1 MRVLFLASFLR
12 ITPTTHATNMK
23 LLASLL
29 VLLAS
34 TVQGQGPEYSEYGDY
49 QDYQEYGDEYGQQ
62 DSLYADYAQRQQVKA
77 AGGGG

>member
-1 MRVLFLASFLR
+1 
-12 ITPTTHATNMK
+12 MK

-34 TVQGQGPEYSEYGDY
+34 TSLIEGQSGDYADYGDY
-49 QDYQEYGDEYGQQ
+49 QDYQEYADDYGQQ
-62 DSLYADYAQRQQVKA
+62 DNLYADYAQRQQVKA